1 MKHYYISF
9 ELGDGIPDY
18 DFVLRAKNIDIA
30 MLKARK
36 ILRQDYPMEWR
47 IQKGD
52 FGCSEITADELLQR
66 MCLNYLMTQKEEREI
81 LQIAED
87 NKKRKDKGW
96 SKEVERTE
104 LEYPVDLVVISAE
117 SRVVQSKCVW
127 QDIKDIGRLKR
138 LIEREQR
145 GYGSDSIVVAV
156 NARTRGL
163 GDILQEQDI
172 IKL

>member
-1 MKHYYISF
+1 
-9 ELGDGIPDY
+9 
-18 DFVLRAKNIDIA
+18 
-30 MLKARK
+30 
-36 ILRQDYPMEWR
+36 
-47 IQKGD
+47 
-52 FGCSEITADELLQR
+52 
-66 MCLNYLMTQKEEREI
+66 MTQKEEREI